1 VHVRGVPSSCSL
13 PDVAALLAGGG
24 AGAPFCYRVSDGV
37 VAAELESA
45 SAVEAA
51 IALTGRVLAPPQT
64 GHVRFPGEAERR
76 ARAEATAA
84 LPPGPGQRQPCT
96 TTERQRGLG
105 GPSGCRAAAPASGA
119 RRGRDR
125 GAGVPRRL
133 SSGGAPPLPPR
144 RRGQAEGGGGG
155 GGGGA
160 LPRPNLG
167 GQGGSPSIRRA
178 PFLFGGGTLRERSER
193 LSLLPCSVPDA
204 SSHFFRG
211 TMRSPGV
218 KKFP

>member
-84 LPPGPGQRQPCT
+84 LPPGPGT
-96 TTERQRGLG
+96 T
-105 GPSGCRAAAPASGA
+105 
-119 RRGRDR
+119 
-125 GAGVPRRL
+125 
-133 SSGGAPPLPPR
+133 PPR
-144 RRGQAEGGGGG
+144 V
-155 GGGGA
+155 
-160 LPRPNLG
+160 
-167 GQGGSPSIRRA
+167 PSD
-178 PFLFGGGTLRERSER
+178 PFLA
-193 LSLLPCSVPDA
+193 P
-204 SSHFFRG
+204 
-211 TMRSPGV
+211 MRTRPWRQGRRDSTETGPG
-218 KKFP
+218 

>member
-64 GHVRFPGEAERR
+64 GHVRFPGEAPRR
-76 ARAEATAA
+76 GATA
-84 LPPGPGQRQPCT
+84 PKSWRPGRQP
-96 TTERQRGLG
+96 LDPPSPLPFWG
-105 GPSGCRAAAPASGA
+105 GHVAGAIRAALGA
-119 RRGRDR
+119 YSSSIFEGPE
-125 GAGVPRRL
+125 VP
-133 SSGGAPPLPPR
+133 
-144 RRGQAEGGGGG
+144 E
-155 GGGGA
+155 
-160 LPRPNLG
+160 
-167 GQGGSPSIRRA
+167 
-178 PFLFGGGTLRERSER
+178 
-193 LSLLPCSVPDA
+193 
-204 SSHFFRG
+204 FFRG